1 MFERFT
7 VGARRALA
15 VAQEEAKRLEHDF
28 IGTEHLLLGLLAAG
42 EGFAFDVL
50 TELDVTLDDA
60 REKVS
65 ELVHP
70 PRSVAPGSP
79 PFTPLAKKV
88 LERALRESL
97 DLGDSHIG
105 SEHVLLGLTDV
116 PDGGAVQVLRHLGA
130 GNLEVVREEVLAR
143 ITKRPHKTIGIK
155 RARLWSTRGAAST
168 APSAHPAPRCAKC
181 TASLVDEARY
191 RVIEVPAG
199 DEPAPGVD
207 PDQAGDGG
215 EQPAPMPVTVIY
227 CRQCGTALGTA

>member
-42 EGFAFDVL
+42 EGLAFDVL
-50 TELDVTLDDA
+50 TELDVTLDEA

-65 ELVHP
+65 ELIHP

-130 GNLEVVREEVLAR
+130 GNLDVVREEVLAR
-143 ITKRPHKTIGIK
+143 VTKRPHQTIGIK
-155 RARLWSTRGAAST
+155 RARLWSTRGAPTTS
-168 APSAHPAPRCAKC
+168 APAQTGPRCAKC
-181 TASLVDEARY
+181 NAALVDEARY
-191 RVIEVPAG
+191 RVIEVLPGEESEAGPESDPAAG
-199 DEPAPGVD
+199 GAEPP
-207 PDQAGDGG
+207 P
-215 EQPAPMPVTVIY
+215 PMPVTVMY